1 MDSTPVTPPTSQAL
15 KKCKKSPTPRE
26 ATRSRYTVQDEHEQ
40 LHYYMDLKQYMPPAN
55 QLRFIGSVEEIQAKD
70 SNLVPAFT
78 HIRKNKT
85 RVIHPEGFL
94 QQSALLRKED
104 GYGPKDL
111 PTSTEAQFSRL
122 TRRTNKL

>member
-1 MDSTPVTPPTSQAL
+1 
-15 KKCKKSPTPRE
+15 
-26 ATRSRYTVQDEHEQ
+26 
-40 LHYYMDLKQYMPPAN
+40 MDLIQYMPPAN
-55 QLRFIGSVEEIQAKD
+55 QLRFIGSVEEIQVKD

-78 HIRKNKT
+78 YIKKYKT
-85 RVIHPEGFL
+85 RVIHPDGFL

-122 TRRTNKL
+122 TRRTNKFGSSFATAADFWSVVKVMRPCMAD